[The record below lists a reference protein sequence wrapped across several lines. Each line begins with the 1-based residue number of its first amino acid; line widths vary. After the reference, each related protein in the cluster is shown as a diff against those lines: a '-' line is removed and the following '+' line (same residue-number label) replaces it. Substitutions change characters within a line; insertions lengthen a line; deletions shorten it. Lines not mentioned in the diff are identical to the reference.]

1 MTVPQRS
8 STRPGG
14 PPRLDLV
21 AESVLDMIGNTP
33 IVDVSSLS
41 PNPNVRIFA
50 KLEMQNPF
58 GSVKDRIAK
67 AMIEQAEKHGRLR
80 PGQTILEPSSGN
92 TGIALAAI
100 AKLKGYPIKILMPS
114 SVSIERRQMLEVF
127 GAEIILTPGEEGSNG
142 AVRRAEKLAAEHP
155 EWCFLYQYGNDAN
168 PQAHYEG
175 TGPEI
180 YRDVPDITHFVAGL
194 GTSGTLMGTGRYLKE
209 QDPSIQIVAVEPPL
223 GERVEGLRNIEEGYI
238 PPVFENWQRLR
249 AARPQARRATP
260 RVDRVDP
267 PAHQRMRRVRRP
279 LVGCGVGR
287 RGQGGERDRPRHDR
301 LHRLRRRLEVP
312 VDGRLHRRPRHRRSV
327 RREDHLL
334 LIVRPS
340 KRLTP
345 PPDEPGLHDAF
356 GRRSRRATV
365 RTCPFRVLCAAGMLD
380 V

>member
-1 MTVPQRS
+1 MTMTVPN
-8 STRPGG
+8 RPSARHD

-21 AESVLDMIGNTP
+21 ADSVLDLIGNTP

-41 PNPNVRIFA
+41 PNPNVRILA

-67 AMIEQAEKHGRLR
+67 AMIEQAEKHGRLHA
-80 PGQTILEPSSGN
+80 GQTIVEPSSGN

-127 GAEIILTPGEEGSNG
+127 GAEIILTPGQEGSNG

-194 GTSGTLMGTGRYLKE
+194 GTSGTLMGVGRYLKE
-209 QDPSIQIVAVEPPL
+209 QDSSIQVVAVEPPL
-223 GERVEGLRNIEEGYI
+223 GERVEGLRNIDEGYI
-238 PPVFENWQRLR
+238 PPVFENWQGFELLDRK
-249 AARPQARRATP
+249 
-260 RVDRVDP
+260 RVV
-267 PAHQRMRRVRRP
+267 
-279 LVGCGVGR
+279 
-287 RGQGGERDRPRHDR
+287 RPRESIEWT
-301 LHRLRRRLEVP
+301 RRLINESGVFAGLSSGAALAGA
-312 VDGRLHRRPRHRRSV
+312 VKVAGEIEHGTIVFIVCDGGWKYLS
-327 RREDHLL
+327 
-334 LIVRPS
+334 
-340 KRLTP
+340 T
-345 PPDEPGLHDAF
+345 GAF
-356 GRRSRRATV
+356 TDDLDTAE
-365 RTCPFRVLCAAGMLD
+365 AAAEKIIYF
-380 V
+380 